1 MSAPGLYALAALTL
15 IRSYWYYM
23 SDITIKNVLAESGA
37 CREAKSLSNMPAVQ
51 LAGTSQPE
59 VRFGDFDAQVTLA
72 SSDYIIA
79 RVPESSAETGTSEL
93 IVATNG
99 DTSRPFPYEI
109 GKKLAAN
116 LHPVANPAI
125 DTEGNIYATYSGRRG
140 QKTPVSIYKV
150 TPKGAVTPFVTE
162 IMNATGLAFNLTGD
176 LFVSSR
182 FEGNVYRGRSRPAG
196 RNSSRKGWAL
206 PPASRSIAT
215 AIFTSAT
222 AAAASSRSAPS
233 KEIFVFAT
241 LEPSIAA
248 YHLAFGFDDYLY
260 VSGPTT
266 SSFDSI
272 YRISPSGEVDR
283 FFTGLGRPQGL
294 AFDIEG
300 TSYAVAS
307 YRGRRGIFRFRDPKK
322 PELVRCGIESGR
334 AGFRLARK
342 PDGGGFRFAS
352 TVSVSASW
360 ESRLP

>member
-1 MSAPGLYALAALTL
+1 MSA
-15 IRSYWYYM
+15 
-23 SDITIKNVLAESGA
+23 ITIKNVMPKAALPGGEVIIEYSGQ
-37 CREAKSLSNMPAVQ
+37 E
-51 LAGTSQPE
+51 LAGTVRPE
-59 VRFGDFDAQVTLA
+59 VRFGDFSAQVTVA
-72 SSDYIIA
+72 SSEHIIVK
-79 RVPESSAETGTSEL
+79 VPESSAEIGTQEL

-99 DTSRPFPYEI
+99 DTSRPFPYEV
-109 GKKLAAN
+109 GKKLASN

-125 DTEGNIYATYSGRRG
+125 DAEGNIYATYSGRRG
-140 QKTPVSIYKV
+140 QKTPVSIYKI

-162 IMNATGLAFNLTGD
+162 IMNATGLAFSMTGD

-182 FEGNVYRGRSRPAG
+182 YEGNVYRVDPSGRTETYIEGMGVASG
-196 RNSSRKGWAL
+196 IAL
-206 PPASRSIAT
+206 DHDGNLYVGDRSGS
-215 AIFTSAT
+215 IFKISQN
-222 AAAASSRSAPS
+222 

-272 YRISPSGEVDR
+272 YRVSPSGEVDR

-300 TSYAVAS
+300 NLYAVAS

-322 PELVRCGIESGR
+322 PELMVAGLSLVGLAFDLHENLMVVDSGSLYRVHLGIMG
-334 AGFRLARK
+334 K
-342 PDGGGFRFAS
+342 P
-352 TVSVSASW
+352 
-360 ESRLP
+360 LP